1 MDFEDNIETS
11 DISNLKYE
19 DCSLAIILDNIN
31 IKIPKGKLIG
41 LIGKI
46 GSGKSTL
53 INGLIGEVI
62 TLEEDNV
69 EINIS
74 GSMSYVSQKSW
85 IQNETIRN
93 NILFGKPYQEEKYKK
108 VIHYSAMES
117 DLEIMADGD
126 LTQIGEKGA
135 NLSGGQKLRVQLA
148 RALYSDDDII
158 LLDDPL
164 SPLDAH
170 VGKFIFK

>member
-1 MDFEDNIETS
+1 MKTEEG
-11 DISNLKYE
+11 E
-19 DCSLAIILDNIN
+19 LALILDNIN
-31 IKIPKGKLIG
+31 IKVGKGKLIG

-74 GSMSYVSQKSW
+74 GTMSYVSQKSW
-85 IQNETIRN
+85 IQNETIKN
-93 NILFGKPYQEEKYKK
+93 NILFGKPYDEKLYREA
-108 VIHYSAMES
+108 IFYSAMET

-135 NLSGGQKLRVQLA
+135 NLSGG
-148 RALYSDDDII
+148 
-158 LLDDPL
+158 
-164 SPLDAH
+164 
-170 VGKFIFK
+170 

>member
-1 MDFEDNIETS
+1 
-11 DISNLKYE
+11 
-19 DCSLAIILDNIN
+19 
-31 IKIPKGKLIG
+31 
-41 LIGKI
+41 
-46 GSGKSTL
+46 
-53 INGLIGEVI
+53 
-62 TLEEDNV
+62 
-69 EINIS
+69 
-74 GSMSYVSQKSW
+74 
-85 IQNETIRN
+85 
-93 NILFGKPYQEEKYKK
+93 
-108 VIHYSAMES
+108 
-117 DLEIMADGD
+117 MADGD